1 MMPPEIDKVMKENL
15 PDSHA
20 RQGAVTASG
29 INVVVTAGAG
39 TGKTSL
45 LIDRILH
52 LLTRR
57 HDRLSMTQI
66 VAVTFTNKAASEL
79 KLRVRD
85 RLRLMKEFAT
95 GRYAG
100 EQPHGY
106 EIQSIRMLQETSGLT
121 DEELAALS
129 DEAMREVER
138 AHIETIHSF
147 AGHLL
152 RLYPVEAG
160 VDPSFQ
166 EDDGTRVQEHFD
178 HEWDQWIRRELDAGG
193 PRRDVWRELLARYS
207 LDDLNQFA
215 WALTDELIPLPGT
228 PQPEVTP
235 RLRSWLAALRQRGC
249 VLQEK
254 YPGALTINRLLDAA
268 VALLAGVGTERTSQP
283 EDADESSGAMALQRT
298 IPPKT
303 KDWTDEDHEEATN
316 LIKVAQAIEQ
326 SDSDLLWD
334 AVQLLSPFVDRCRTS
349 FAENGL
355 VSFNGLLAR
364 ARALLRD
371 HPRVRAELK
380 EQYQAII
387 VDEFQDTD
395 PVQYEIILF
404 LAEAKGAEA
413 GEWHHVQPA
422 PGKLFIVGDPKQS
435 IYAFRRAD
443 IEAYDTVVRHHI
455 LAAEGRQYS
464 LQGNF
469 RAHEQVLDP
478 VNRCC
483 ANLFPAASVEGVQPR
498 YEPLVPVSSDVL
510 PLPHERAEL
519 RVVALAQE
527 GADADAASRAEA
539 DALARW
545 LREDVLDKEHL
556 CLGGRV
562 VPVQPRHVAILFRTF
577 APLRICLEAFRRH
590 HLPCLAEGEKHFYE
604 RQEVIDC
611 SLVFRVLEDPHDELA
626 AVGVLRSPYGGCSDA
641 EIESIV
647 QRGLLDDW
655 ARETSRTRL
664 PPIFSILH
672 SLRAEIRELPVPEAI
687 RHVFHKLPLAE
698 LAAASFEGEQALA
711 NVLKLRD
718 VMLEL
723 AARSGLTLREIVRRV
738 GQWVDDPPE
747 EGERPVIEEGL
758 TSRDP
763 GGAIRLLTIHKAKGL
778 EFPMVI
784 VAGLHREVD
793 RRRTRVGTSHDW
805 LTDTIGLRLG
815 RAANLG
821 GIFIETKLAERQR
834 AEQVRLLYVA
844 MTRAQ
849 RRLVLS
855 AALHGKE
862 TARKGTFLALIA
874 NGLDLDVPAM
884 VEEAKEQ
891 SPCERLVEGVAVTT
905 TVVPAVQPA
914 KPVLPVLSKVEGSNV
929 EGSGV
934 EGKTK
939 PAQPAREASVPDDAA
954 HQRRWDAWMQRME
967 TVRRTPLFLS
977 ATRSLTSGDP
987 ATSATALKK
996 VSGTYSKKYPG
1007 ASGVP
1012 PRQEPSDRSAIIGTL
1027 AHRVLHGWDFSS
1039 EPGAMPA
1046 WVEECCRMYLP
1057 KPVLPVLSVRRNAPE
1072 VEGSEVEG
1080 EWASEL
1086 DGVCAELQ
1094 EMFARFVGSEPY
1106 ALLRQAEIL
1115 GREIPFAV
1123 PWENV
1128 GADADRPHV
1137 GVMEGVIDVMYRRGQ
1152 QVWIADYKTH
1162 RVEARSLAQVAKAYR
1177 AQMEIYRRAAESAL
1191 GQSPVRAQLIFI
1203 RSGLGVEV

>member
-1 MMPPEIDKVMKENL
+1 MMTRESGNVVTGNL

-20 RQGAVTASG
+20 RHAAVTASG
-29 INVVVTAGAG
+29 TNVVVTAGAG

-57 HDRLSMTQI
+57 HDRLSLTQI

-79 KLRVRD
+79 KLRVRH
-85 RLRLMKEFAT
+85 RLRLMKDLAT
-95 GRYAG
+95 GGYAG
-100 EQPHGY
+100 DQPHAY

-121 DEELAALS
+121 DEELAAVS

-160 VDPSFQ
+160 VDPGFQ
-166 EDDGTRVQEHFD
+166 EDDGTRFHEHFN
-178 HEWDQWIRRELDAGG
+178 HEWDQWVRCELDTGG
-193 PRRDVWRELLARYS
+193 PRHDAWRRMLARYG
-207 LDDLNQFA
+207 LDDLKQLA
-215 WALTDELIPLPGT
+215 QALTDELIPLPGVLA
-228 PQPEVTP
+228 PQPEITP
-235 RLRSWLAALRQRGC
+235 PLRSWLATLRARGC
-249 VLQEK
+249 RLQDTYQGTLK
-254 YPGALTINRLLDAA
+254 INRLLDQT
-268 VALLAGVGTERTSQP
+268 VALLTDLETGRTPRP
-283 EDADESSGAMALQRT
+283 EDAEQDLGVPLFQQT

-303 KDWTDEDHEEATN
+303 RDWTDEDYEEARG

-326 SDSDLLWD
+326 ASSDSLWD
-334 AVQLLSPFVDRCRTS
+334 TVQFLSPFVARCRTS
-349 FAENGL
+349 FVENGL

-371 HPRVRAELK
+371 HPHVRAELK

-395 PVQYEIILF
+395 PVQYELILF

-413 GEWHHVQPA
+413 REWHHVQPA

-443 IEAYDTVVRHHI
+443 IQAYDTVVRHHI
-455 LAAEGRQYS
+455 LAAQGEQYS

-483 ANLFPAASVEGVQPR
+483 GGLFPSASVEGVQPL
-498 YEPLVPVSSDVL
+498 YEPLVPVPSDAR
-510 PLPHERAEL
+510 PFPHERVQL
-519 RVVALAQE
+519 RLVTLAQE
-527 GADADAASRAEA
+527 DADVEAASRAEA

-545 LREDVLDKEHL
+545 LREEVLEKEHL
-556 CLGGRV
+556 LLGGRA
-562 VPVQPRHVAILFRTF
+562 VPVQPRHVAVLFRTF
-577 APLRICLEAFRRH
+577 GHLRICLEAFRRH

-611 SLVFRVLEDPHDELA
+611 SLVLRVLADPRDELA
-626 AVGVLRSPYGGCSDA
+626 AVGVLRSPYGGCSDL

-647 QRGLLDDW
+647 QRGFPDDW
-655 ARETSRTRL
+655 VRESSLKHL
-664 PPIFSILH
+664 PPIFSILR
-672 SLRAEIRELPVPEAI
+672 SLHAEIRELPVPETI

-698 LAAASFEGEQALA
+698 LAAASLEGEHALA

-718 VMLEL
+718 IMLEL
-723 AARSGLTLREIVRRV
+723 AVRSGLTFREIVRQV

-747 EGERPVIEEGL
+747 EGERPLVEEGF
-758 TSRDP
+758 TSQGP
-763 GGAIRLLTIHKAKGL
+763 GGAIRLLSIHKAKGL

-784 VAGLHREVD
+784 VAGLHRDVD
-793 RRRTRVGTSHDW
+793 HRRTPVRTSHDW
-805 LTDTIGLRLG
+805 LTGTVGLRLG
-815 RAANLG
+815 RAADLG

-855 AALHGKE
+855 AALHGKGA
-862 TARKGTFLALIA
+862 TKKGTFLSLIA
-874 NGLDLDVPAM
+874 RGLALDLPAM
-884 VEEAKEQ
+884 VEAAKEQ
-891 SPCERLVEGVAVTT
+891 SPCDQLVGNLAVTT

-914 KPVLPVLSKVEGSNV
+914 KKAR
-929 EGSGV
+929 
-934 EGKTK
+934 
-939 PAQPAREASVPDDAA
+939 PAHPAWKATMPDGAD
-954 HQRRWDAWMQRME
+954 HQRRWDAWMKQ
-967 TVRRTPLFLS
+967 TDVAQKTPLFLS
-977 ATRSLTSGDP
+977 ATRTTGDP
-987 ATSATALKK
+987 SLSATPMVPGEPSVKSRRKPTGKPVARPRKK
-996 VSGTYSKKYPG
+996 TASQPG
-1007 ASGVP
+1007 S
-1012 PRQEPSDRSAIIGTL
+1012 SDRSAVIGTL
-1027 AHRVLHGWDFSS
+1027 AHRVLHGWDFSAD
-1039 EPGAMPA
+1039 PGAMPA
-1046 WVEECCRMYLP
+1046 WIEHCCRTYLP
-1057 KPVLPVLSVRRNAPE
+1057 KPVL
-1072 VEGSEVEG
+1072 SEVEG
-1080 EWASEL
+1080 EWATEP

-1094 EMFARFVGSEPY
+1094 ELFTHFVGSEPY
-1106 ALLRQAEIL
+1106 AVLRQAEIL

-1123 PWENV
+1123 PWESE
-1128 GADADRPHV
+1128 GADEDRTATS
-1137 GVMEGVIDVMYRRGQ
+1137 VMEGVIDIVYRRDQ

-1162 RVEARSLAQVAKAYR
+1162 QVEEDSLAQVVQAYR
-1177 AQMEIYRRAAESAL
+1177 AQMEIYRRAAESAW

-1203 RSGLGVEV
+1203 RSGLSVEV